1 MQGKCLLCT
10 RLPVAHWGDV
20 DSLEEGLEQAVALIE
35 LGMAV
40 LADKLRQSRVLVD
53 SHPQQVLEVPDENT
67 LPRGWSL

>member
-1 MQGKCLLCT
+1 M
-10 RLPVAHWGDV
+10 AHWGDV